1 MHGRRT
7 KKYGVKK
14 ARGAAKIVAPKNKMQ
29 KQKKFLEKFGDSESL
44 WGAAFCPAGAA
55 PCHISPLRDR
65 TTPFLQNDHYTNRH
79 QIVIIVY
86 RKKVIFNP
94 KQIKICWVWPRLNAY
109 SKRVIWIWVRGWENC
124 RGHQSFSVSTTSL
137 LYNYNLQCLMNV
149 RFGNLSL
156 VKLLSKKRRPFEIK
170 SQLHLQY
177 RCFYYSDIII

>member
-1 MHGRRT
+1 MHGRWT

-94 KQIKICWVWPRLNAY
+94 KQIKIC
-109 SKRVIWIWVRGWENC
+109 
-124 RGHQSFSVSTTSL
+124 
-137 LYNYNLQCLMNV
+137 
-149 RFGNLSL
+149 
-156 VKLLSKKRRPFEIK
+156 
-170 SQLHLQY
+170 
-177 RCFYYSDIII
+177 